1 MKEEVEK
8 AIKVLQS
15 GGVLIYPTD
24 TVWGI
29 GCDAT
34 NEQAVTRVFDI
45 KQRSESKSLII
56 LVDGIDMLQNYIPFI
71 PEVIYG
77 ILNES
82 KRPTTVVYDHPKG
95 LAPNVVAQDDTVAIR
110 IVKHQ
115 FCEDLIHHFGKPIVS
130 TSANISN
137 LKTPGS
143 FSEIDH
149 SLLNRVDY
157 IVNLPQKESQ
167 NRASQIIKVNDLGE
181 IEYIRK

>member
-1 MKEEVEK
+1 MKEAIEK
-8 AIKVLQS
+8 AIKVLES

-24 TVWGI
+24 TIWGI

-34 NEQAVTRVFDI
+34 NAQAVSRVFDI

-56 LVDGIDMLQNYIPFI
+56 LVDSIDMLQHYIPAI

-77 ILNES
+77 ILNDA

-95 LAPNVVAQDDTVAIR
+95 LAPNVVAQDDSVAIR

-115 FCEDLIHHFGKPIVS
+115 FCEELIHDFGKPIVS

-137 LKTPGS
+137 HKAPGT

-157 IVNLPQKESQ
+157 IVNLPQKEAQ
-167 NRASQIIKVNDLGE
+167 NMASQIIKVNDRGE

>member
-1 MKEEVEK
+1 MKEEVEQ
-8 AIKVLQS
+8 AIKILES

-34 NEQAVTRVFDI
+34 NERAVTRVFEI

-56 LVDGIDMLQNYIPFI
+56 LVDSMEMLQNYIPVI
-71 PEVIYG
+71 PEAVSR
-77 ILNES
+77 ILSEA

-110 IVKHQ
+110 IVRHE
-115 FCEDLIHHFGKPIVS
+115 FCKDLIRNFGKPIVS
-130 TSANISN
+130 TSANISDQ
-137 LKTPGS
+137 KTPGS
-143 FSEIDH
+143 FGEIDH

-157 IVNLPQKESQ
+157 IVNLPQKEPQ
-167 NRASQIIKVNDLGE
+167 NTASQIIKVNDLGE

>member
-1 MKEEVEK
+1 MKAAVEQAIEVLK
-8 AIKVLQS
+8 S

-34 NEQAVTRVFDI
+34 NTQAVSRVFDI
-45 KQRSESKSLII
+45 KQRSESKSLVI
-56 LVDGIDMLQNYIPFI
+56 LVDSIDMLQKYIPVV
-71 PEVIYG
+71 PDVIYR
-77 ILNES
+77 ILNEA
-82 KRPTTVVYDHPKG
+82 KRPTTIVYDHPKG

-110 IVKHQ
+110 MVKHK
-115 FCEDLIHHFGKPIVS
+115 FCEDLIHNFGKPIVS

-137 LKTPGS
+137 HPTPAT

-149 SLLNRVDY
+149 SLLKQVDY
-157 IVNLPQKESQ
+157 IVNLPQKEAQ
-167 NRASQIIKVNDLGE
+167 NMASQIIKVNDLGE